1 VVNEEQAFVAV
12 DFMTPNVAR
21 IYDYVLGG
29 KDNFAVDRAAAE
41 ELLLAVPDARQAA
54 FANRA
59 FLDRVVRT
67 LAEAGIHQF
76 LDIGA
81 GLPTQGSVHQV
92 AQEIIP
98 DARVVYADIDPVV
111 LAHSRALVGA
121 APGVG
126 VLQGDLRFPEQFLD
140 DPVTTK
146 TLDLSQPVGVLLLAI
161 LHFIPEDQDPYG
173 IMARLISRLAPGS
186 YIAISHGYDDG
197 LPTTDSA
204 TAQSIYD
211 RSTSAVCSRGRA
223 KITKLLDGCELLPPG
238 IVPVP
243 EWRPDNGVQVPGSET
258 AHLLA
263 AVARVR

>member
-1 VVNEEQAFVAV
+1 MSEEQALVAV
-12 DFMTPNVAR
+12 DFAIPNVAR

-59 FLDRVVRT
+59 FLGRVVRT
-67 LAEAGIHQF
+67 LAETGVRQF

-92 AQEIIP
+92 AQEIAP
-98 DARVVYADIDPVV
+98 DTRVVYADTDPVV
-111 LAHSRALVGA
+111 LAHSHALVGA

-126 VLQGDLRFPEQFLD
+126 VLQGDLHMPEQILK
-140 DPVTTK
+140 DPVTTT
-146 TLDLSQPVGVLLLAI
+146 TLDLSKPVGVLLLAI
-161 LHFIPEDQDPYG
+161 LHFIPEEQDPYG
-173 IMARLISRLAPGS
+173 IMARLIGGLAPGS

-197 LPTTDSA
+197 FTPTDSA
-204 TAQSIYD
+204 VAQSVYH
-211 RSTSAVCSRGRA
+211 RSTSEVCSRGRT
-223 KITKLLDGCELLPPG
+223 KIAKLLDGCELLPPG

-243 EWRPDNGVQVPGSET
+243 EWRPDDMSPASRT

>member
-1 VVNEEQAFVAV
+1 VTVVSEEQALVAV

-29 KDNFAVDRAAAE
+29 KDNFAVDRQAAE

-54 FANRA
+54 LANRL
-59 FLDRVVRT
+59 FLGRVVRT
-67 LAEAGIHQF
+67 LAKAGVRQF

-92 AQEIIP
+92 AQEIAP

-111 LAHSRALVGA
+111 LAHSHALVGA

-126 VLQGDLRFPEQFLD
+126 VLQGDLHFPERILE

-146 TLDLSQPVGVLLLAI
+146 TLDFSKPVGVLLLAI

-173 IMARLISRLAPGS
+173 IMARLIGGLAPGS

-197 LPTTDSA
+197 FAPTDSA
-204 TAQSIYD
+204 IAQSVYD

-223 KITKLLDGCELLPPG
+223 KITKFLDGCELLPPG

-243 EWRPDNGVQVPGSET
+243 EWRPGSMVPGSKT
-258 AHLLA
+258 AHLLGT
-263 AVARVR
+263 VARVL